1 MITGNK
7 RSGQVIVR
15 NLNDKEVM
23 DTTYIAHGGAVARM
37 VLTYRELEAMDFFAF
52 AHLEAGMTIEE
63 HVDPYEEIY
72 FIMSG
77 SGVMGVGEE
86 TQEVK
91 PGDAIWLPRGVPH
104 KLHNNSEGP
113 LQILVVAATPK

>member
-1 MITGNK
+1 M
-7 RSGQVIVR
+7 IVR

-23 DTTYIAHGGAVARM
+23 DTTYLAHGGAIARM

-52 AHLEAGMTIEE
+52 AHLEPGKTIEE

-72 FIMSG
+72 FIMNG
-77 SGVMGVGEE
+77 GGVMGVGDE
-86 TQEVK
+86 TREVK

-104 KLHNNSEGP
+104 KLHNNTDGP
-113 LQILVVAATPK
+113 CQVLVVAATPK